1 MENQIK
7 VDRIEK
13 ELDFV
18 NLVITTTNIDAKNED
33 DLFKTFSKDEF
44 NLTNLTRNSQIHS
57 SIVNKIDEK
66 NIGQRI
72 DGDALITNV
81 KEVPLLILTAD
92 CVPVVIID
100 PKNKAVGVA
109 HAGWRGTYDKI
120 CKNTIDEMIKNY
132 KSNPEDLICVIG
144 PSIGPCCYEVSKDLV
159 EKFNT
164 NLANHAGEFD
174 IIKDDKYF
182 LDLWKINELTLK
194 DCNVKDENI
203 INLQICTNCNH
214 DKFYSYRKHNK
225 TPKRI
230 GTMIQIKQ
238 GE

>member
-1 MENQIK
+1 MENYIK

-44 NLTNLTRNSQIHS
+44 NLINLTRNSQIHS

-120 CKNTIDEMIKNY
+120 CKN
-132 KSNPEDLICVIG
+132 
-144 PSIGPCCYEVSKDLV
+144 
-159 EKFNT
+159 
-164 NLANHAGEFD
+164 
-174 IIKDDKYF
+174 IISQIQ
-182 LDLWKINELTLK
+182 KI
-194 DCNVKDENI
+194 
-203 INLQICTNCNH
+203 
-214 DKFYSYRKHNK
+214 
-225 TPKRI
+225 
-230 GTMIQIKQ
+230 
-238 GE
+238 

>member
-1 MENQIK
+1 MENYIK

-18 NLVITTTNIDAKNED
+18 NLVITTTNIDTKNED

-72 DGDALITNV
+72 DGDALISNV

-109 HAGWRGTYDKI
+109 HAGLRGTYDKI
-120 CKNTIDEMIKNY
+120 CKNTFKSKSEIDSIFKGLPDTEIPDEY
-132 KSNPEDLICVIG
+132 KPEL
-144 PSIGPCCYEVSKDLV
+144 KL
-159 EKFNT
+159 
-164 NLANHAGEFD
+164 FD
-174 IIKDDKYF
+174 IAIS
-182 LDLWKINELTLK
+182 IVNLTLDSSIPVSSSVITK
-194 DCNVKDENI
+194 
-203 INLQICTNCNH
+203 
-214 DKFYSYRKHNK
+214 
-225 TPKRI
+225 
-230 GTMIQIKQ
+230 
-238 GE
+238 

>member
-1 MENQIK
+1 MENYIK

-33 DLFKTFSKDEF
+33 DLFKTFGKDEF
-44 NLTNLTRNSQIHS
+44 NLMNLTRNSQIHS

-100 PKNKAVGVA
+100 PKNKAIGVA

-120 CKNTIDEMIKNY
+120 CKNTIDEMIKSY
-132 KSNPEDLICVIG
+132 SSNPEDLICVIG

-230 GTMIQIKQ
+230 GTMIQIK
-238 GE
+238 

>member
-1 MENQIK
+1 MENYIK

-72 DGDALITNV
+72 DGDALISNV

-120 CKNTIDEMIKNY
+120 CKNTIDEMIKSY
-132 KSNPEDLICVIG
+132 SSNPEDLICVIG

-194 DCNVKDENI
+194 DCNVKDKNI

-230 GTMIQIKQ
+230 GTMIQIK
-238 GE
+238 

>member
-1 MENQIK
+1 MENYIK

-44 NLTNLTRNSQIHS
+44 NLINLTRNSQIHS

-66 NIGQRI
+66 NIGQRS
-72 DGDALITNV
+72 DGDALISNV
-81 KEVPLLILTAD
+81 KAVPLLILTAD

-230 GTMIQIKQ
+230 GTMIQIK
-238 GE
+238 

>member
-1 MENQIK
+1 MENYIK

-44 NLTNLTRNSQIHS
+44 NLTNLTRNYQIHS

-72 DGDALITNV
+72 DGDALISNV

-230 GTMIQIKQ
+230 GTMIQIK
-238 GE
+238 

>member
-1 MENQIK
+1 MENYIK

-120 CKNTIDEMIKNY
+120 CKNTIDEMIKSY
-132 KSNPEDLICVIG
+132 SSNPEDLICVIG

-230 GTMIQIKQ
+230 GTMIQIK
-238 GE
+238 

>member
-1 MENQIK
+1 MENYIK

-44 NLTNLTRNSQIHS
+44 NLINLTRNSQIQS

-72 DGDALITNV
+72 DGDALISNV

-230 GTMIQIKQ
+230 GTMIQIK
-238 GE
+238 

>member
-1 MENQIK
+1 MEDYIK
-7 VDRIEK
+7 IDRINK
-13 ELDFV
+13 EIDFV
-18 NLVITTTNIDAKNED
+18 NLVMTTTNIDAKNEN
-33 DLFKTFSKDEF
+33 DLFKTFKEDEF
-44 NLTNLTRNSQIHS
+44 KLTNLTRNSQIHS
-57 SIVNKIDEK
+57 SIINKIDIE

-100 PKNKAVGVA
+100 SKNKAIGAV
-109 HAGWRGTYDKI
+109 HAGWRGTYDRIVK
-120 CKNTIDEMIKNY
+120 KTIEEMIKNY
-132 KSNPEDLICVIG
+132 NTNPEDLVCVIG

-164 NLANHAGEFD
+164 NLANHAGKFD
-174 IIKDDKYF
+174 IIKNNKYY

-194 DCNVKDENI
+194 DCKVKEENI

-214 DKFYSYRKHNK
+214 EKFYSYRKHNK
-225 TPKRI
+225 TQKRI
-230 GTMIQIKQ
+230 GTMIQIR
-238 GE
+238 

>member
-1 MENQIK
+1 MENYIK

-44 NLTNLTRNSQIHS
+44 NLTNLTRHSQIHS

-230 GTMIQIKQ
+230 GTMIQIK
-238 GE
+238 

>member
-1 MENQIK
+1 MEDYIK
-7 VDRIEK
+7 IDRINK
-13 ELDFV
+13 EIDFV
-18 NLVITTTNIDAKNED
+18 NLVMTTTNIDAKNED
-33 DLFKTFSKDEF
+33 DLFKTFKEDEF
-44 NLTNLTRNSQIHS
+44 KLTSLTRNSQIHS
-57 SIVNKIDEK
+57 SIVNKIDIE

-100 PKNKAVGVA
+100 SKNKAIGAV
-109 HAGWRGTYDKI
+109 HAGWRGTYDRIVK
-120 CKNTIDEMIKNY
+120 KTIEEMIKNY
-132 KSNPEDLICVIG
+132 NTNPEDLVCVIG

-164 NLANHAGEFD
+164 NLANHEGKFD
-174 IIKDDKYF
+174 IIKNNKYY

-194 DCNVKDENI
+194 DCKVKEENI

-214 DKFYSYRKHNK
+214 EKFYSYRKHNK
-225 TPKRI
+225 TQKRI
-230 GTMIQIKQ
+230 GTMIQIR
-238 GE
+238 

>member
-1 MENQIK
+1 MENYIK

-33 DLFKTFSKDEF
+33 DLFKTSSKDEF
-44 NLTNLTRNSQIHS
+44 NLINLTRNSQIHS

-230 GTMIQIKQ
+230 GTMIQIK
-238 GE
+238 

>member
-1 MENQIK
+1 MENYIK

-92 CVPVVIID
+92 CVPGVIID

-230 GTMIQIKQ
+230 GTMIQIK
-238 GE
+238 

>member
-1 MENQIK
+1 MENYIK

-194 DCNVKDENI
+194 DCNVKDKNI

-230 GTMIQIKQ
+230 GTMIQIK
-238 GE
+238 

>member
-1 MENQIK
+1 MENYIK

-44 NLTNLTRNSQIHS
+44 NLINLTRNSQIHS

-72 DGDALITNV
+72 DGDALISNV

-194 DCNVKDENI
+194 DCNVKDKNI

-230 GTMIQIKQ
+230 GTMIQIK
-238 GE
+238 

>member
-1 MENQIK
+1 MENYIK

-18 NLVITTTNIDAKNED
+18 NLVITTTNIDAKNEN

-72 DGDALITNV
+72 DGDALISNV

-194 DCNVKDENI
+194 DCNVKDKNI

-230 GTMIQIKQ
+230 GTMIQIK
-238 GE
+238 

>member
-1 MENQIK
+1 MENYIK

-44 NLTNLTRNSQIHS
+44 NLINLTRNSQIHS

-72 DGDALITNV
+72 DGDALISNV

-100 PKNKAVGVA
+100 PKNKAIGVA

-182 LDLWKINELTLK
+182 LDLWKIDELTLK

-230 GTMIQIKQ
+230 GTMIQIK
-238 GE
+238 

>member
-1 MENQIK
+1 MENYIK

-72 DGDALITNV
+72 DGDALISNV

-100 PKNKAVGVA
+100 PKNKAIGVA

-230 GTMIQIKQ
+230 GTMIQIK
-238 GE
+238 

>member
-1 MENQIK
+1 MENYIK

-44 NLTNLTRNSQIHS
+44 NLINLTRNSQIHS

-72 DGDALITNV
+72 DGDALISNV

-120 CKNTIDEMIKNY
+120 CKNTTDEMIKNY

-230 GTMIQIKQ
+230 GTMIQIK
-238 GE
+238 

>member
-1 MENQIK
+1 MENYIK

-72 DGDALITNV
+72 DGDALISNV

-230 GTMIQIKQ
+230 GTMIQIK
-238 GE
+238 

>member
-1 MENQIK
+1 MENYIK

-120 CKNTIDEMIKNY
+120 CKNTIDKMIKNY

-230 GTMIQIKQ
+230 GTMIQIK
-238 GE
+238 

>member
-1 MENQIK
+1 MENYIK

-18 NLVITTTNIDAKNED
+18 NLVITTTNIDEKNED

-72 DGDALITNV
+72 DGDALISNV

-230 GTMIQIKQ
+230 GTMIQIK
-238 GE
+238 

>member
-1 MENQIK
+1 MENYIK

-72 DGDALITNV
+72 DGDALISNV

-182 LDLWKINELTLK
+182 LDLWKINEFTLK

-230 GTMIQIKQ
+230 GTMIQIK
-238 GE
+238 

>member
-1 MENQIK
+1 MEDYIK
-7 VDRIEK
+7 IDRINE

-33 DLFKTFSKDEF
+33 DLFKAFKKDEF
-44 NLTNLTRNSQIHS
+44 NLMNLTRNSQIHS
-57 SIVNKIDEK
+57 SIVNKIHKE

-100 PKNKAVGVA
+100 PKNKAIGVA

-120 CKNTIDEMIKNY
+120 AQKTIDEMV
-132 KSNPEDLICVIG
+132 KSYNTNPEDLVCVIG

-159 EKFNT
+159 EKFNI
-164 NLANHAGEFD
+164 NLANYDEKFD
-174 IIKDDKYF
+174 IIKDNKYY

-194 DCNVKDENI
+194 DCKVKEENI

-214 DKFYSYRKHNK
+214 EKFYSYRKHNK
-225 TPKRI
+225 TSKRI
-230 GTMIQIKQ
+230 GTMIQIR
-238 GE
+238 